1 MSQQGEVGRFL
12 ADRKAVALE
21 GIYAEAEHIVG
32 QHLESPVRGSGKAE
46 GGITRGKIEEGT
58 GRGMI
63 GLARLSDGP
72 SRLGSIVLCG
82 DLLHK
87 EVGMGGK
94 TQALAMD
101 LHEEGVTL
109 LGLKAETVP
118 IAGGK
123 EAPTNSQGGVN

>member
-1 MSQQGEVGRFL
+1 
-12 ADRKAVALE
+12 
-21 GIYAEAEHIVG
+21 
-32 QHLESPVRGSGKAE
+32 
-46 GGITRGKIEEGT
+46 
-58 GRGMI
+58 MI

-101 LHEEGVTL
+101 LHEEGLTL

-123 EAPTNSQGGVN
+123 EAPHELARRAQLHGLLAIGLLHRPLLRTNREGEGKRDRRSPTA